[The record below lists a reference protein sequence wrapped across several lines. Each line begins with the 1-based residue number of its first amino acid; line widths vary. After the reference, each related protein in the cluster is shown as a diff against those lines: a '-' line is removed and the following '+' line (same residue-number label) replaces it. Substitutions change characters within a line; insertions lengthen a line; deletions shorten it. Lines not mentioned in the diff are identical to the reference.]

1 MFKKSSYLDLDI
13 NKTKS
18 LIDMIPLNNVLGKPP
33 KKWQKT
39 SHIVQAMWGQQTLEC
54 EPQRSG
60 YLELK
65 KQKFWVSYRVKI
77 NGLTKTLSLG
87 RKGT

>member
-1 MFKKSSYLDLDI
+1 M
-13 NKTKS
+13 
-18 LIDMIPLNNVLGKPP
+18 
-33 KKWQKT
+33 
-39 SHIVQAMWGQQTLEC
+39 QAMWGQQTLEY